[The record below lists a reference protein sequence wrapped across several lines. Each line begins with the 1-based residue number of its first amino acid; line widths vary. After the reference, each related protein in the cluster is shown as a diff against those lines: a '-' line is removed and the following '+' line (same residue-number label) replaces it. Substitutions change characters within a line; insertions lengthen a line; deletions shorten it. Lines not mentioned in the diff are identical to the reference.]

1 MKLNNYTIALLPGFG
16 LDSSI
21 FERLELPSENII
33 LLDWITP
40 LRKESIQEYAL
51 RLITVEMKSSNQLVL
66 IGHSFGGI
74 MMQEIGRIL
83 NPEKIILISSITS
96 KEELPKGLRLVRNL
110 NLHVWVH
117 KPTVKGTMWMWRKG
131 AGLHGE
137 MKPKFKR
144 SLNTLENRYFSW
156 AVKQLANWS
165 QTHPNEL
172 KPHLIL
178 GSIDGIFSIK
188 NAHNPIIIE
197 DGDHMMVFNKPK
209 DVSNAIQQLLTR

>member
-1 MKLNNYTIALLPGFG
+1 MPGFG

-21 FERLELPSENII
+21 FERLELPTENII

-40 LRKESIQEYAL
+40 LKNESIQEYAS
-51 RLITVEMKSSNQLVL
+51 RLITVEMKSSNHLVL
-66 IGHSFGGI
+66 IGHSFGGLV
-74 MMQEIGRIL
+74 MQEIGRIL
-83 NPEKIILISSITS
+83 NPEEIILISSITS
-96 KEELPKGLRLVRNL
+96 KEELSKGLRLVRNL

-117 KPTVKGTMWMWRKG
+117 RSTVKGTFWMWRKG

-137 MKPKFKR
+137 MKPKFKS

-165 QTHPNEL
+165 QLHPNDL

-178 GSIDGIFSIK
+178 GDDDGVFSIK

-197 DGDHMMVFNKPK
+197 DGDHMMVFKKPK
-209 DVSNAIQQLLTR
+209 DVSNAIQKLLTR